1 MADRLSRIVTR
12 TGDAGSTGLGDGSR
26 VGKTDPRIQALGD
39 VDELNSHIGL
49 VLSESLPQEVR
60 ATLVQIQ
67 RDLFDLGAQLS
78 TPGFSGL
85 TRAHLAYLDQELARW
100 NADLAPLREFV
111 LPGGCKGG
119 ALLHVA
125 RTVCRRAERSVAA
138 VPESGVDVLPYLN
151 RLSDLLFVLAREV
164 NRHAGATE
172 VLWR

>member
-1 MADRLSRIVTR
+1 
-12 TGDAGSTGLGDGSR
+12 
-26 VGKTDPRIQALGD
+26 
-39 VDELNSHIGL
+39 
-49 VLSESLPQEVR
+49 
-60 ATLVQIQ
+60 VQIQ

-85 TRAHLAYLDQELARW
+85 TRAHLAYLDRELARW

-125 RTVCRRAERSVAA
+125 RTVCRRVERSVAA

-164 NRHAGATE
+164 NRHAGAAE